1 MSKKYAGIPFV
12 NNLADMSQLTA
23 PIKILEL
30 TCDQL
35 TAEFARRYDKGRFHS
50 AAVYREVFHH
60 KNWDLYTVE
69 ALRENQT
76 LAGRVTG
83 ALSLTPGQIVREV
96 ADEGVTKLIYRLH
109 DGHEIESVV
118 IPMPR
123 HITLCISCQAGCRMR
138 CRFCE
143 TGRMGFYRNLTAEEI
158 VGQVYTAKIV
168 RGINVKNIVFMGMGE
183 PFDNFEV
190 VIQAIRVMNDPRG
203 LNIAH
208 SHITVST
215 AGRIDGIR
223 KLAALNWPRLN
234 LAVSLN
240 APGDTI
246 RSQLMPINRQFSMDA
261 LRQSLA
267 DYPLRKAGCFLVEYV
282 LIKGINDRRE
292 QAGELARFLKPLRV
306 RLNLIA
312 FNPGPG
318 SDFEAPSEE
327 GLHRFRDWLV
337 KEKVFVRL
345 RSSRGQNIMA
355 ACGQLGNSN

>member
-1 MSKKYAGIPFV
+1 
-12 NNLADMSQLTA
+12 
-23 PIKILEL
+23 
-30 TCDQL
+30 
-35 TAEFARRYDKGRFHS
+35 
-50 AAVYREVFHH
+50 
-60 KNWDLYTVE
+60 
-69 ALRENQT
+69 
-76 LAGRVTG
+76 
-83 ALSLTPGQIVREV
+83 VREV
-96 ADEGVTKLIYRLH
+96 EDEGVTKLIYRLH

-118 IPMPR
+118 IPMT
-123 HITLCISCQAGCRMR
+123 HHTTLCISCQVGCRMR

-143 TGRMGFYRNLTAEEI
+143 TGRMGFYRNLTVEEI

-168 RGINVKNIVFMGMGE
+168 LGISVRNIVFMGMGE
-183 PFDNFEV
+183 PFDNFDA

-246 RSQLMPINRQFSMDA
+246 RSQLMPINRQFSMDD
-261 LRQSLA
+261 LRQALA
-267 DYPLRKAGCFLVEYV
+267 DYPLRKSGCFLVEYV
-282 LIKGINDRRE
+282 LIKGINDAKE
-292 QAGELARFLKPLRV
+292 HAGELARFLKPLRV

-312 FNPGPG
+312 FNPGPV
-318 SDFEAPSEE
+318 SCFKPPSEA

-345 RSSRGQNIMA
+345 RSSRGQKIMA
-355 ACGQLGNSN
+355 ACGQLGNIN